1 MKITHIHCA
10 DSFDKISKLLDE
22 TDSVAIN
29 PSFVYSLEQLKLANH
44 LAEKSFK
51 NKNNISKHLRYEF
64 LLWLSSKRDISSAF
78 STTMSSGCDYLV
90 ICFGKKTPIFGTKK
104 ALTLKKEANPLDLE
118 KISLSRLL

>member
-1 MKITHIHCA
+1 VIAALGLALGVINNSLYPIIVAVSAITTFSTPYFI
-10 DSFDKISKLLDE
+10 
-22 TDSVAIN
+22 
-29 PSFVYSLEQLKLANH
+29 KLANH

-64 LLWLSSKRDISSAF
+64 LLWLSSKKDISSAF
-78 STTMSSGCDYLV
+78 STTMPGDCDYLV